1 MAIVFAEKWS
11 GDNNPLLII
20 NNKFRTSFSFTD
32 NTSDVQRILETDRVD
47 QFVDVLNFW
56 IYLVNMFNAVVAFLI
71 ILLWFFTKTGD
82 RATWIKLRL
91 INACSMLGSI
101 FLALAA
107 IIFTTYFEDL
117 VTLNPD
123 KGYFITDNASMRK
136 FVTSA
141 IKISLN
147 GVSLTVISFTIVFL
161 FHGVGGGLF
170 CGTVLFRLSHIF
182 TKRKNIESL
191 TTLLVILTVIQ
202 PFICLH
208 PVIIWSQDSNQNSTF
223 LLLIIFIWFLPICVH
238 VVTKA
243 VVSPSVKWCKFVI
256 DKKDAC
262 NVEPKETNCLNDRS
276 TIGQEK
282 LKVYGQLNGVGY
294 SRSHTTNNA
303 PVALP
308 DKSNNPKRK
317 EKLLRWMDLVVQIM
331 QLSFFLT
338 TFSIATHHIVRIEF
352 SVGEGR
358 KERRENLQDFVLP
371 AIISVFLWMVS
382 ISFLLLSL
390 GKIYLS
396 YVYLKYEI
404 LS

>member
-1 MAIVFAEKWS
+1 M
-11 GDNNPLLII
+11 
-20 NNKFRTSFSFTD
+20 
-32 NTSDVQRILETDRVD
+32 IL
-47 QFVDVLNFW
+47 
-56 IYLVNMFNAVVAFLI
+56 
-71 ILLWFFTKTGD
+71 
-82 RATWIKLRL
+82 
-91 INACSMLGSI
+91 
-101 FLALAA
+101 
-107 IIFTTYFEDL
+107 
-117 VTLNPD
+117 TLNENI
-123 KGYFITDNASMRK
+123 FFEI
-136 FVTSA
+136 
-141 IKISLN
+141 
-147 GVSLTVISFTIVFL
+147 
-161 FHGVGGGLF
+161 GGLF

-182 TKRKNIESL
+182 TKRKNIEAL

-223 LLLIIFIWFLPICVH
+223 LLLIIFIWLLPICVH

-243 VVSPSVKWCKFVI
+243 VVSPSVKWCKIVI
-256 DKKDAC
+256 DKKDAS

-276 TIGQEK
+276 TIAQER
-282 LKVYGQLNGVGY
+282 LKVYSQPNGVGY

-303 PVALP
+303 PVAIP
-308 DKSNNPKRK
+308 DKNTSPKRK

-390 GKIYLS
+390 GKIYLP
-396 YVYLKYEI
+396 
-404 LS
+404 